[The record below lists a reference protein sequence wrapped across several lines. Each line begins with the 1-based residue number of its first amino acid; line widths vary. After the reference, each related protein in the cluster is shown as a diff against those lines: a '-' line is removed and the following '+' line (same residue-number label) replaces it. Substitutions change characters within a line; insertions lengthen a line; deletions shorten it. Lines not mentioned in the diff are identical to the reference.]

1 MLRKNIAVVASVAT
15 AAALALGGCGVGGST
30 SSASGKAITVLVE
43 AGGHAELQ
51 PIADEFTKET
61 GTKVSFVELPYDGLY
76 NRLNSEFTSG
86 SVSFDV
92 AALDAVWLS
101 AFKDGVT
108 PLDSLFT
115 DSVKSDL
122 FPSLVK
128 EANVGGKYIGMPVWT
143 NSEILYYRK
152 DLFDDPANQA
162 AFKAKYGY
170 DLKPPTTW
178 QQYSDAAAFFT
189 KDGMYGTDMKGAVE
203 TEYLAMLSQTGEQT
217 MVTSPDGSNVTLGDA
232 NSLKALQFDDSLA
245 KYAPP
250 GAAQVDWAAAQNLFN
265 QGKTAMSLFWGHEY
279 RSIPKD
285 AAVNGKVGVA
295 QMIAGP
301 GGVAGVPGA
310 WYLSVPKASGQQQA
324 ATDFVKFAYD
334 HNELAA
340 QTSLGLVARKSA
352 FAKYENQP
360 GYENYKPLIDTL
372 NAPNTIP
379 RPATPKW
386 QQIVDTVLVPMI
398 QKSLQ
403 PGADQQALLNAA
415 KEQVQSLVK

>member
-1 MLRKNIAVVASVAT
+1 MLRRKLAVAAS
-15 AAALALGGCGVGGST
+15 AAAVTALALGGCGVGGST
-30 SSASGKAITVLVE
+30 SSSGKNITVLVE

-51 PIADEFTKET
+51 PIADEYTKET

-76 NRLNSEFTSG
+76 NRLNSELTSG

-92 AALDAVWLS
+92 AAMDSVWMPTFKDAV
-101 AFKDGVT
+101 A

-115 DSVKSDL
+115 DSVKGDL
-122 FPSLVK
+122 FPALVQ
-128 EANVGGKYIGMPVWT
+128 EANIGGTYVGMPVWT

-152 DLFDDPANQA
+152 DLFNDPANQA
-162 AFKAKYGY
+162 AFKTKYGY
-170 DLKPPTTW
+170 ELKPPTTW
-178 QQYSDAAAFFT
+178 QQYQDAAAFFT
-189 KDGMYGTDMKGAVE
+189 KGGMYGTDVKGAVE
-203 TEYLAMLSQTGEQT
+203 TEYLAMLSQTGEKT
-217 MVTSPDGSNVTLGDA
+217 MVTNADGSQVSLGDA
-232 NSLKALQFDDSLA
+232 DSLKALQFDDSLA

-250 GAAQVDWAAAQNLFN
+250 GATQVDWAAAQNLFN
-265 QGKTAMSLFWGHEY
+265 QGKTAMSLFWAHEY
-279 RSIPKD
+279 RQIPKD
-285 AAVNGKVGVA
+285 SPVSGKVGVA

-310 WYLSVPKASGQQQA
+310 WYLTVPKAGKQQQA

-340 QTSLGLVARKSA
+340 TSSLGLVARKSA
-352 FAKYENQP
+352 FAKYENQA
-360 GYENYKPLIDTL
+360 GYENYKPLVDTL
-372 NAPNTIP
+372 NAPATIP

-403 PGADQQALLNAA
+403 SGADDQALLNAA